1 MVKMKMNKK
10 TWILFNIIALVLL
23 GCGCSQTISEGPP
36 STTGVITLDSN
47 IEIPSESCIER
58 GLSDKVIML
67 GSEYCGH
74 CKVAEP
80 ILKEIGQEKGLDLE
94 FLDVSK
100 KEDMAVMESYGINI
114 KYTPTLIAGCVVH
127 IGSKSKE
134 EYTQII
140 NKFIEG
146 T

>member
-23 GCGCSQTISEGPP
+23 GCGCSQTSSEVP

-58 GLSDKVIML
+58 GLSDKIIML
-67 GSEYCGH
+67 ESKYCGH
-74 CKVAEP
+74 CKIAEP
-80 ILKEIGQEKGLDLE
+80 ILKEIGQEKGLNLE

-114 KYTPTLIAGCVVH
+114 KYTPTLIAGCFVY

-134 EYTQII
+134 EYAQII
-140 NKFIEG
+140 DKFIEG